1 MKEELSKAKD
11 KKEEK
16 KGNSNSNKVLPQINT
31 KIEPKDKPSKPSLKF
46 GHSEKEEKAE
56 DNLPNFFDEKD
67 FNFNIDDDS
76 QDNKGK
82 GNFQNNNI
90 LLTKSDLLF
99 KDNKTDLYLKNKN
112 ALGNLSIDF
121 FVGSED
127 SNKNVNFNQN
137 NNFNNDFTNNNLDL
151 LGGNSSGN
159 NSNNNSKNA
168 NHTNVNQ
175 YNNNNQIQGGMKGFD
190 DLFNF
195 TNCNSTQNNNNMMNN
210 NNNMMNNNNNMLNMN
225 NNNNN
230 MNINNNNNNMSMNMN
245 INDIN
250 SKNPK
255 QDQKKTSLLDLDML
269 LGIDFL
275 C

>member
-16 KGNSNSNKVLPQINT
+16 KGNSNSSKVLPQINT
-31 KIEPKDKPSKPSLKF
+31 KIEPKDKPIMPSSKF
-46 GHSEKEEKAE
+46 GLSEKEAKAE

-76 QDNKGK
+76 QENKGK
-82 GNFQNNNI
+82 GNFQNN
-90 LLTKSDLLF
+90 TKSDLLF
-99 KDNKTDLYLKNKN
+99 KDNNKTHLYLKNKN

-127 SNKNVNFNQN
+127 TNKDVNFNQN
-137 NNFNNDFTNNNLDL
+137 NNFNIDITNNNLDL

-168 NHTNVNQ
+168 SHTNVNQ
-175 YNNNNQIQGGMKGFD
+175 YNNNNQNQGGMKGFD

-195 TNCNSTQNNNNMMNN
+195 TNCNSTQNNNNNNMMNN

-230 MNINNNNNNMSMNMN
+230 MNMNMN

-250 SKNPK
+250 SKNPQ
-255 QDQKKTSLLDLDML
+255 QDQKKTKLLDLDML